1 MVKATVKAEWALPPL
16 YSESGSMTGNTGHPP
31 PPLFLIITSVA
42 SLGTCAGGGRAFGDL
57 IFFIE
62 KSAGKKIGIAVIRGF
77 KKKFTEL
84 EKALKS
90 LIK

>member
-1 MVKATVKAEWALPPL
+1 
-16 YSESGSMTGNTGHPP
+16 MTGNTGHPP

-42 SLGTCAGGGRAFGDL
+42 SLGTCAGGGEGFWGFDNFLRKNPTGKNMNCGDQGTQH
-57 IFFIE
+57 FF
-62 KSAGKKIGIAVIRGF
+62 
-77 KKKFTEL
+77 TDL